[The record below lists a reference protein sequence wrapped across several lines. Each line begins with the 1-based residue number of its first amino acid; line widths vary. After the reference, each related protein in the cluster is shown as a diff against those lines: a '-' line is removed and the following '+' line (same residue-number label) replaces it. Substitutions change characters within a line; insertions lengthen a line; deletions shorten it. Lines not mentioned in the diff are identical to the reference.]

1 VDLRPP
7 RSDGDEREVL
17 LVSLTYQR
25 ESLLRKVEGL
35 SEADA
40 RRALVPSG
48 TTLLWLIKHVA
59 AAEHI
64 WLHERFGGRR
74 GVLGGD
80 VTDADTIA
88 SAVEAYRASWPD
100 LDAVIRGNDLARAIP
115 DPTGD
120 TVPLTLRWI
129 VVHLIEELARHAG
142 HADILR
148 ELIDGDTG
156 R

>member
-1 VDLRPP
+1 MDLRPP

-17 LVSLTYQR
+17 LVALTYQR
-25 ESLLRKVEGL
+25 ECLLRKVDGV

-40 RRALVPSG
+40 RRSPVPSG

-64 WLHERFGGRR
+64 WLHERFAGRR
-74 GVLGGD
+74 GVLGGQVAD
-80 VTDADTIA
+80 DDTIA
-88 SAVEAYRASWPD
+88 AASEHYRASWPE
-100 LDAVIRGNDLARAIP
+100 LDAVVRENDLATAIP
-115 DPTGD
+115 DPTGED
-120 TVPLTLRWI
+120 VPLTLRWI